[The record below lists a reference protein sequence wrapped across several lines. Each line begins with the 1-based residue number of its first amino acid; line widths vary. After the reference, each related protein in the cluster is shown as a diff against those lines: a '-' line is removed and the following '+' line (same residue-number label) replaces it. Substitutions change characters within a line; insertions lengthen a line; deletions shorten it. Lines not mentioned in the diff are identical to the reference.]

1 MLHEQL
7 KRVLD
12 DHAAWLRGEGGSRA
26 NLSRA
31 NLSWADLRGANL
43 REANLSGANLSGAN
57 LSGADL
63 SRADLSGADLSGA
76 NLSEANLSGANLSGA
91 NLRGAGL
98 SGADLSGAGLS
109 GAGLS
114 GADLSRAY
122 LRWADLGRADLSEA
136 SLSGTCL
143 DPANAPSGADGSFRK
158 TSHGRVLG
166 YRTQRS
172 THAGSAEYMPGES
185 YTAPVFSTCDTDC
198 HPGLYLWPT
207 LEQAQE
213 WAECYSADG
222 IIKVSAKAVDVH
234 SAGDK
239 WRCKAFRVLGV
250 EDNNAT

>member
-1 MLHEQL
+1 MRIQQ
-7 KRVLD
+7 VLA
-12 DHAAWLRGEGGSRA
+12 DHAKWLRDDGGSRA
-26 NLSRA
+26 NLSK
-31 NLSWADLRGANL
+31 
-43 REANLSGANLSGAN
+43 
-57 LSGADL
+57 
-63 SRADLSGADLSGA
+63 
-76 NLSEANLSGANLSGA
+76 ANLSGA

-98 SGADLSGAGLS
+98 SGANLS

-122 LRWADLGRADLSEA
+122 LGRADLRGACLGRADLRGANLSGA
-136 SLSGTCL
+136 YLSRANLSGTCL
-143 DPANAPSGADGSFRK
+143 DPSNSPSGAGDSFRK

-172 THAGSAEYMPGES
+172 TCVGSAEYKPGKT
-185 YTAPVFSTCDTDC
+185 YTAPVFSTAETEC

-207 LEQAQE
+207 LEQAQEWAQE

-239 WRCKAFRVLGV
+239 WRCKSFRVIAVVGS
-250 EDNNAT
+250 